1 MSLCLMT
8 LCGHNFNLN
17 ANFIVDEPISK
28 NDDGAAVSRLC
39 ECIRMRMS
47 IDNSNN
53 PQSTTV
59 VFRCTH
65 NFWHMR
71 RRRQRLWERHANRNG
86 PQNEREGEFW
96 KVFLFYVVVLLSFQ
110 KKFIYIRNP
119 FLPETNEISNENL
132 NTLWI
137 LLLLQHL
144 FLHGVF
150 LYPSFF
156 DFFPMAKF
164 FFFWT
169 LLIHLICLHSNIFM
183 FEKYNTQSWTKVL
196 T

>member
-1 MSLCLMT
+1 
-8 LCGHNFNLN
+8 
-17 ANFIVDEPISK
+17 
-28 NDDGAAVSRLC
+28 
-39 ECIRMRMS
+39 MS
-47 IDNSNN
+47 IGNSNN
-53 PQSTTV
+53 PQSQTV

-119 FLPETNEISNENL
+119 FLPETNEINNENL

-144 FLHGVF
+144 LFHGVF
-150 LYPSFF
+150 LFPSFF
-156 DFFPMAKF
+156 DIFPMVKF
-164 FFFWT
+164 FF
-169 LLIHLICLHSNIFM
+169 CLNIIDTSYLFALQYIYVWEIQYTVM
-183 FEKYNTQSWTKVL
+183 DKNIDTVLKV
-196 T
+196 